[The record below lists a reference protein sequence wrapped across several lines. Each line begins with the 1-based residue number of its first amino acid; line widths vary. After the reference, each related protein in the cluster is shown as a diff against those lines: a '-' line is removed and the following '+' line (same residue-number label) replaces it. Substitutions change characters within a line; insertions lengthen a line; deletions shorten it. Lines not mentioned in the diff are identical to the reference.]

1 MDSFIQN
8 EVTECLHRVCHV
20 SRYRGY
26 STEQN
31 KNTCLQGVHV
41 PVGETMNKYV
51 VSQIAVR
58 QWREIR

>member
-1 MDSFIQN
+1 MSVMFLDIEDTARN
-8 EVTECLHRVCHV
+8 KT
-20 SRYRGY
+20 
-26 STEQN
+26 N

-51 VSQIAVR
+51 VSQKAVR